1 MFIILRYPDLLN
13 LIIDYTVFMRWD
25 RQEFIDL
32 MTFNHP
38 KREMF
43 YETMGLLVG
52 LDEEWKA
59 QGASAEELD
68 LNGFGFDYV
77 HACGAGGDTG
87 AIHTQKE
94 IVLEET
100 KEHLITRD
108 SWGRT
113 SRLIKGT
120 ATISLPL
127 DYPVKTMDDWLRL
140 KHMFEYDESRIN
152 PDAVEKAKALQ
163 QKGSMVKASIPGGY
177 DLPRELMG
185 EENTCLCYY
194 DNPELMADILK
205 TVTDTSF
212 RVLEKVSGMITI
224 DCLTVHEDMAGKGG
238 PMIGPGLVREFIL
251 PYYRRI
257 WDLLQ
262 SRGTKLF
269 AQDSDGDMNPVLS
282 VFADAGINIFY
293 PCEPAAGMDIVEI
306 RKKYGKRFAMLGG
319 IDKHVLRKSREEIR
333 KELEYKFQPLMRGGG
348 MCFSLDHRIP
358 NGTPLEN
365 YRYYVR
371 TAQEILGIAP
381 GAGKSGTEFPAEKG
395 WFRFF

>member
-1 MFIILRYPDLLN
+1 
-13 LIIDYTVFMRWD
+13 MRWD

-38 KREMF
+38 NREMF

-59 QGASAEELD
+59 QGASPEELD
-68 LNGFGFDYV
+68 LSAFGFDYV
-77 HACGAGGDTG
+77 HARNLGNTG

-94 IVLEET
+94 LILEET
-100 KEHLITRD
+100 GEYMISRD

-113 SRLIKGT
+113 VKMIKGT
-120 ATISLPL
+120 STIPLPL
-127 DYPVKTMDDWLRL
+127 SYPVKTMDDWL
-140 KHMFEYDESRIN
+140 KMKPMFEFDESRID
-152 PDAVEKAKALQ
+152 PDAIEEAKVLRS
-163 QKGSMVKASIPGGY
+163 KGTMINAAIPGGY

-185 EENTCLCYY
+185 EEHVCLCYY
-194 DNPELMADILK
+194 DDPELMVDILN
-205 TVTDTSF
+205 TASETSF
-212 RVLEKVSGMITI
+212 RVLETISRRITI

-238 PMIGPGLVREFIL
+238 PMIGPALVTEFIS

-257 WDLLQ
+257 WDLLS

-269 AQDSDGDMNPVLS
+269 AQDSDGDINPLLAP
-282 VFADAGINIFY
+282 FADAGVNIFF
-293 PCEPAAGMDIVEI
+293 PCEPAAGMDTVAI
-306 RKKYGKRFAMLGG
+306 RKKFGRQFAMLGG
-319 IDKHVLRKSREEIR
+319 IDKHVLRRSREDIK
-333 KELEYKFQPLMRGGG
+333 KELEYKLQDCMRGGG

-365 YRYYVR
+365 YRYYVK
-371 TAQEILGIAP
+371 TAQEMLGID
-381 GAGKSGTEFPAEKG
+381 GSEKG